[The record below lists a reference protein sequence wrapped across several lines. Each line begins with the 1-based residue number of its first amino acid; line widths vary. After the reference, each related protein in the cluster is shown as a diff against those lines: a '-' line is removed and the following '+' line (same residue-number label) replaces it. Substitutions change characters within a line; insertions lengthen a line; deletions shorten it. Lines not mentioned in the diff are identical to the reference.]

1 MSTTPPPT
9 AGDVVIVLCTFPPGE
24 LAAEV
29 ARTVVGEGLAACVNL
44 LPQVRSIFHWDGKLC
59 DDPEQLALIKTT
71 AAGFEPLRARIVALH
86 PYDTPEI
93 VAVPLAA
100 GHGPYLDW
108 VRGAV
113 GAGQAPD

>member
-1 MSTTPPPT
+1 MSTTPT
-9 AGDVVIVLCTFPPGE
+9 ESAGDVVIVLCTFPPGE

-44 LPQVRSIFHWDGKLC
+44 LPQVRSIFQWDGKLC
-59 DDPEQLALIKTT
+59 DDPEQLAIMKTT
-71 AAGFEPLRARIVALH
+71 AAGFEALRARLSGLH

-93 VAVPLAA
+93 IALPLAA
-100 GHGPYLDW
+100 GHAPYLDW

-113 GAGQAPD
+113 SAR